1 MSHLWIGL
9 LLLIVLAGRQLR
21 PRPVKRS
28 LYTFPLLLM
37 GYAIYLSSSAGVQT
51 GEGITLF
58 VSAALGGVVG
68 LVQGRHTRVFDLNGV
83 WMISGSFISVA
94 IWLFSI
100 PIRYIVHLGLIR
112 VFDIT
117 VALTGTYAFVPF
129 LFSVAGILLG
139 RTIYLTLK
147 YPDEFMQG
155 ASMTRRERRLSQSDS
170 RSKT

>member
-21 PRPVKRS
+21 SRPIKRN
-28 LYTFPLLLM
+28 LYTFPILLL
-37 GYAIYLSSSAGVQT
+37 GYAVYLSSNAGVQT
-51 GEGITLF
+51 GEGISLL
-58 VSAALGGVVG
+58 VSAALGAVVG
-68 LVQGRHTRVFDLNGV
+68 LLQGRHTRVFDLNGV
-83 WMISGSFISVA
+83 WMIAGSFTSVL

-112 VFDIT
+112 VFDIP

-139 RTIYLTLK
+139 RTLYLSLK
-147 YPDEFMQG
+147 YPGEFMKG
-155 ASMTRRERRLSQSDS
+155 ASMSRRERRLSQ
-170 RSKT
+170 RTGRRY